1 METILKNKSS
11 RETVVMENETYH
23 VSDLYVNHI
32 IRQKQM
38 TERVEIGHMK
48 IIKIIVEDYEIKGE

>member
-23 VSDLYVNHI
+23 VSDLYVNLI